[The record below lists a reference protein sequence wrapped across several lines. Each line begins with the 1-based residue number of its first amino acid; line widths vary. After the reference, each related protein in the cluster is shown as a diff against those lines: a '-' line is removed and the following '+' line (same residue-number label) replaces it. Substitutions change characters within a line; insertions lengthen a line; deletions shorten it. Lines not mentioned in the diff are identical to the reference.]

1 MNWIDLLAYRPLNTF
16 ASLCVFAWGACIG
29 SFLNVCIH
37 RIPLEQ
43 SVITPR
49 SACPGCGFAIPWYMN
64 IPIVSYL
71 LLRGRCHSCGMRIS
85 PRYVLVEALTGALF
99 LLAWLKFAPS
109 GEAVLGL
116 APVENI
122 WLVPV
127 CWLVIAGLILG
138 TFVDFEHLIIP
149 DRVTLGG
156 IAAGLLLGLALPALH
171 NETHPMRGL
180 MHAAFGAWLGWCL
193 LWGVAELGERLFK
206 KEAMGFGDVKLLGAV
221 GAFFGWQAVLFNI
234 LLSSLAGSLVGIALV
249 IFGKRSMQSKIPYG
263 PYIAL
268 AALVWM
274 YWGPSLWNA
283 YTRLILI
290 RAPASL

>member
-1 MNWIDLLAYRPLNTF
+1 MNWTDLLAYRPFHTF
-16 ASLCVFAWGACIG
+16 ASLCVFAWGTCIG

-37 RIPLEQ
+37 RIPLER
-43 SVITPR
+43 SVIRPR
-49 SACPGCGFAIPWYMN
+49 SSCPGCGFAIPWYLN

-71 LLRGRCHSCGMRIS
+71 FLRGRCHSCGMRIS
-85 PRYVLVEALTGALF
+85 PRYVLVEALTGILF
-99 LLAWLKFAPS
+99 LLAWLKFTPS
-109 GEAVLGL
+109 GATVLGL
-116 APVENI
+116 APVENV

-127 CWLVIAGLILG
+127 CWLVVAGLILG

-156 IAAGLLLGLALPALH
+156 IVAGLLISLAVPELH
-171 NETHPMRGL
+171 NESHPMRGL
-180 MHAAFGAWLGWCL
+180 MHAAFGSWLGWCL

-221 GAFFGWQAVLFNI
+221 GAFFGWQAVLFNV

-249 IFGKRSMQSKIPYG
+249 LFGKRSMQSKSPYG

-283 YTRLILI
+283 YTRLILL
-290 RAPASL
+290 RNSAGL